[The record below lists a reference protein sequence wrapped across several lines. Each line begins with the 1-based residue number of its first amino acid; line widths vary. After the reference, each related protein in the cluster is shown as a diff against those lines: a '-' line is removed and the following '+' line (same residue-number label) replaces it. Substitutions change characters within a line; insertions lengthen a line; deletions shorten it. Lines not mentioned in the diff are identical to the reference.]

1 MLRVGFESTPASTL
15 CDPLTGLHLPLAP
28 RQARLVDSQKI
39 EVRRE
44 LSQLVDSHGLREDVS
59 RVQVHVDVF
68 QVDISGQNTL
78 SDEVIA
84 HFDVLGPSMED

>member
-1 MLRVGFESTPASTL
+1 MTSTL
-15 CDPLTGLHLPLAP
+15 GDRLTGSHLLLA
-28 RQARLVDSQKI
+28 LVGSRKI

-44 LSQLVDSHGLREDVS
+44 LLHLVDSHGLREDVS